1 VILCHQC
8 GTPHGEGD
16 RFCPS
21 CGAASKADAESSKDP
36 LVGRTIAGSY
46 IILELVGVGGMGRV
60 YRAEQRM
67 LGRTVAIKVIHPHL
81 LSDEQS
87 VARFYTEARAASR
100 LNHPNSVSIID
111 FGRTDDG
118 ILYLVMEYLQGKD
131 LARLLREDGPLPL
144 PRICDIVSAVLD
156 ALGEA
161 HALDVVH
168 RDLKPENVIIER
180 LRAGGDLVKVVDFG
194 LAKLLSGQAQGM
206 TSITLPGL
214 VCGTPDYM
222 SPEQG
227 RGEEVDARGD
237 IYSVGVMLFELLT
250 DRLPFIADT
259 PTNVVLKHIQ
269 EPVPDP
275 RELAPERGIPAS
287 LVQIVMHALAKNP
300 LERYQRTDEMA
311 SDLRRVSTE
320 LSPRSMEI
328 TCGACGHRSPVTK
341 RFCAECGVALQ
352 QHATPALA
360 VRMSLPPRVTIAR
373 NQHPVL
379 VGRHGELAQIEA
391 LREQARGRLV
401 TVNVVGEAGVGRTR
415 LLAEIAERADKGG
428 DLAVGAGPHESG
440 APVAYHPIVTLLRA
454 LLSTDDAGLAEL
466 AGRELE
472 TQPLVAAGLLE
483 AIAPVGVIGAS
494 AESKV
499 GAVAS
504 ALGFAIRS
512 AQQRVLGKRVVIVI
526 DDLHRCDGLSPRVLA
541 ELPRYVGQA
550 SVLLIVATGKA
561 RPVPLPD
568 DTTLVELRGF
578 TMREAKAFTA
588 GQAIAMD
595 DEPDPDDRL
604 LVPLYLVQLLSLG
617 IAIDGVRHTLPS
629 RLADAV
635 AQRIQRLNVNSR
647 RLLQAIAVLG
657 RSAARADVERIAGRQ
672 DMAGL
677 PLLLARGFV
686 VASNQ
691 SLEIIHPFVRD
702 MVEASTPAQARKAL
716 HLRALELSSELD
728 QPLEVRAH
736 HAYGA
741 GEVLSALV
749 LLERLGDVSTARGDL
764 ETAVVGYQ
772 RGIEL
777 ARRELLE
784 SGDTSLDD
792 ALASLSRRLGV
803 VLARRGDITGAE
815 GVLREALEYSRPTGL
830 ARAQILVALARVAA
844 ERSRERDAYRLLGQ
858 ALELAYRDDAVSAQV
873 EVQIA
878 LAEIRR
884 KEGNAKGAVSAL
896 KALVDLL
903 ADQAAD
909 APKRATA
916 TLDLA
921 EAYAEA
927 DDLPA
932 ARAMLTRAQV
942 CVDETKAP
950 YFAARAAAVLAS
962 VEGADGNR
970 ESALNHYLKAVRLA
984 SQAGAADLA
993 QRLEGA
999 ASQLLTHESGR
1010 PAAALRDTSP

>member
-1 VILCHQC
+1 MILCHQC
-8 GTPHGEGD
+8 GTPHGEVD

-21 CGAASKADAESSKDP
+21 CGVASAAGAEASKDP

-46 IILELVGVGGMGRV
+46 VILELVGVGGMGRV

-131 LARLLREDGPLPL
+131 LARLIREDGPLPL
-144 PRICDIVSAVLD
+144 PRVCEIVRAVLD

-194 LAKLLSGQAQGM
+194 LAKLLSGQQQGT

-250 DRLPFIADT
+250 DRLPFLGDT

-275 RELAPERGIPAS
+275 RELVPERGIPDS
-287 LVQIVMHALAKNP
+287 LVEIVMHALAKSP
-300 LERYQRTDEMA
+300 AERYQRTDEMA
-311 SDLRRVSTE
+311 SDLRRVAME
-320 LSPRSMEI
+320 LSPRSLEI
-328 TCGACGHRSPVTK
+328 TCGSCGHRSPVSK
-341 RFCAECGVALQ
+341 RFCAECGAPLQ
-352 QHATPALA
+352 SHPTPTS
-360 VRMSLPPRVTIAR
+360 RMSLPPRVTIAR
-373 NQHPVL
+373 DQHPVL
-379 VGRHGELAQIEA
+379 VGRHHELEQIEA
-391 LREQARGRLV
+391 LRASAKHKLV

-415 LLAEIAERADKGG
+415 LLAEVAERADKAG

-440 APVAYHPIVTLLRA
+440 APVAYHPVITLLRTLLACDDAA
-454 LLSTDDAGLAEL
+454 LLAIAERETDP
-466 AGRELE
+466 
-472 TQPLVAAGLLE
+472 QPLVAAGLRE
-483 AIAPVGVIGAS
+483 AITPVGVVGS
-494 AESKV
+494 TTESKV

-504 ALGFAIRS
+504 ALGFAIR
-512 AQQRVLGKRVVIVI
+512 AAEQRVSGKRIVIVV
-526 DDLHRCDGLSPRVLA
+526 DDLHRCDGLSARVFA
-541 ELPRYVGQA
+541 ELPRYLGEA
-550 SVLLIVATGKA
+550 SVLLIIASGKA
-561 RPVPLPD
+561 RPVPLPAG
-568 DTTLVELRGF
+568 TTVVELRGF

-588 GQAIAMD
+588 GRPVVAD

-604 LVPLYLVQLLSLG
+604 LTPLYLVQLLGLN
-617 IAIDGVRHTLPS
+617 IAIDGPRNTLPS

-657 RSAARADVERIAGRQ
+657 RSAAKADVARIAGHE

-686 VASNQ
+686 VESLQ

-716 HLRALELSSELD
+716 HLRALELAAELD

-741 GEVLSALV
+741 GEALSALV
-749 LLERLGDVSTARGDL
+749 LLERLGDVSALRGDL
-764 ETAVVGYQ
+764 ETAVLGYQ

-777 ARRELLE
+777 ARREVLE

-792 ALASLSRRLGV
+792 ALASMSRRLGI

-830 ARAQILVALARVAA
+830 PRAQILVALARVAA
-844 ERSRERDAYRLLGQ
+844 ERDRERDASRLLGQ
-858 ALELAYRDDAVSAQV
+858 ALELAYRDDALSAQV
-873 EVQIA
+873 EVQA
-878 LAEIRR
+878 TLAEIRS
-884 KEGNAKGAVSAL
+884 KQGDAKGAIAAR

-909 APKRATA
+909 QTRRAA
-916 TLDLA
+916 AALDLA
-921 EAYAEA
+921 ELHA
-927 DDLPA
+927 DDNDAAA
-932 ARAMLTRAQV
+932 ARTMLARARGLL
-942 CVDETKAP
+942 DEHKSP
-950 YFAARAAAVLAS
+950 YLAARAAALQARL
-962 VEGADGNR
+962 EGMAGNR
-970 ESALNHYLKAVRLA
+970 ELALSQYLRAVRL
-984 SQAGAADLA
+984 SSLAGAADLA
-993 QRLEGA
+993 QRYEAA
-999 ASQLLTHESGR
+999 ASQLLVHESGR
-1010 PAAALRDTSP
+1010 PAAVLRDSSA